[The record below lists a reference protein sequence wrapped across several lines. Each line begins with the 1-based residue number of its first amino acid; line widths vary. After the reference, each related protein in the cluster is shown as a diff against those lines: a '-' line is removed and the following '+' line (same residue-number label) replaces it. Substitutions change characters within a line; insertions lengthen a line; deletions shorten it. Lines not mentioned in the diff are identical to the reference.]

1 MKLNILKY
9 TGLGIIGIFLL
20 YANINMVG
28 KLFFAGSDKAE
39 EIKKFVIPSNEAIA
53 DTLRS
58 LWSIGETNKGENGF
72 KSLRGAERR
81 SNLSFQ
87 ADSQKLKADSL
98 VVLDDPIESNK
109 RHIISGDSIIA
120 YAYVIHEQIACPT
133 CSDINYILITD
144 NGYTIKHIIFL
155 RDIVEGYKIIP
166 VEKFEEF
173 SNQFLEMN
181 LLNDDF
187 TPVKVISNPEKH
199 SLYFKE
205 SIKKIQKQVRMFY
218 EG

>member
-1 MKLNILKY
+1 MKLDILKY
-9 TGLGIIGIFLL
+9 TGLGVIGIFLI
-20 YANINMVG
+20 YANINMIG
-28 KLFFAGSDKAE
+28 NILFSDSNNLNMNLKT
-39 EIKKFVIPSNEAIA
+39 FVEPSNVEIA
-53 DTLRS
+53 GLVS
-58 LWSIGETNKGENGF
+58 EIYLNSFSENGEMLS
-72 KSLRGAERR
+72 SLRINPVNQVNPVKNE
-81 SNLSFQ
+81 N
-87 ADSQKLKADSL
+87 DSL
-98 VVLDDPIESNK
+98 VIIDAPIESNK

-120 YAYVIHEQIACPT
+120 YAYIIHEPIACPT
-133 CSDINYILITD
+133 CSDINYLLITD

-173 SNQFLEMN
+173 SNKFLNLN

-187 TPVKVISNPEKH
+187 MQIKVISNPEKH

-205 SIKKIQKQVRMFY
+205 SLKKLQKQVRLFY